1 MAMSPALRAVV
12 ITESLTGGA
21 LPAALAGME
30 DRRYP
35 HLLDEHTPIEIIELT
50 IPAERVC
57 ELAMELATVLLP
69 RLYYAH
75 LLDEQRMLVAFPHTV
90 VAIPRGDE
98 AAVTLAQA
106 VGALFGIPTEQMRFA
121 EMWDTDHP
129 DAPAQP
135 GADTR

>member
-1 MAMSPALRAVV
+1 MASPTLRAVV
-12 ITESLTGGA
+12 ITESLANGS
-21 LPAALAGME
+21 LPAAFSGME

-50 IPAERVC
+50 VPAERAAALAL
-57 ELAMELATVLLP
+57 ELAGALKP

-75 LLDEQRMLVAFPHTV
+75 LLDEERMLVAFPHTV
-90 VAIPRGDE
+90 VDIPRGDTG
-98 AAVTLAQA
+98 AITHARSI
-106 VGALFGIPTEQMRFA
+106 GALFDIPDEQMRFA

-135 GADTR
+135 EAGTR